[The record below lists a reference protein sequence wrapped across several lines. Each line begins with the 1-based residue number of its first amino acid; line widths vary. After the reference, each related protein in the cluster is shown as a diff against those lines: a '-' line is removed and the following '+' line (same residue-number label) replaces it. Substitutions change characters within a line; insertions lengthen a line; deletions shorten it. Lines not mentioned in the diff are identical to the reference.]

1 MRDASYFYSYKWPE
15 ISLSSAEDPLC
26 RKEAGKR
33 EKESARRT
41 MGRAKRG
48 GEAPDFSSSHRPPRG
63 YFFLTLTQRKPLRR
77 ERERGGECVN
87 GNTGLANTQEAFPF
101 LSETSK
107 PRWE

>member
-1 MRDASYFYSYKWPE
+1 M
-15 ISLSSAEDPLC
+15 C

-41 MGRAKRG
+41 RGRAKRG

-77 ERERGGECVN
+77 ERERERERVGEYVN